1 MSQLRVCIAI
11 GILAAVGC
19 NQGRL
24 LPIEAEQR
32 LTTQAILQSGAAAEV
47 SKLQGMGIVEIQ
59 SDPVGATLY
68 IDGGIVDRPA
78 KAMTI
83 PVGAYDFK
91 AAWPDGQT
99 ASRRVFVKPCLKE
112 ASSHVAWTQEAGQLK
127 YEIVWDKFETD
138 ITRVELHHP

>member
-68 IDGGIVDRPA
+68 IDG
-78 KAMTI
+78 
-83 PVGAYDFK
+83 
-91 AAWPDGQT
+91 
-99 ASRRVFVKPCLKE
+99 
-112 ASSHVAWTQEAGQLK
+112 
-127 YEIVWDKFETD
+127 
-138 ITRVELHHP
+138 